1 MVCVCRTQV
10 LAMARPA
17 ADFPSMSRGLMRSVP
32 IAEPRARAD
41 RLCSRGLLR
50 LPAAHVLIEP
60 EGATTPAGETDGN
73 DVPGGGTGEP
83 AGFTDPAGA
92 QPGADS
98 AVKPAASTLK
108 TTTTTAKTTVTVNKA
123 LNSKSC
129 KRGSN
134 ALKLCSA

>member
-1 MVCVCRTQV
+1 
-10 LAMARPA
+10 
-17 ADFPSMSRGLMRSVP
+17 MSRGLMRSVP
-32 IAEPRARAD
+32 ISVLLAWAG

-60 EGATTPAGETDGN
+60 EGATTPTGETDGN

-83 AGFTDPAGA
+83 AGFTDLAGA

-98 AVKPAASTLK
+98 AVKPAVSTLK

>member
-1 MVCVCRTQV
+1 MAQ
-10 LAMARPA
+10 LAVG
-17 ADFPSMSRGLMRSVP
+17 FPSTSRGWMRPVP
-32 IAEPRARAD
+32 TAGLLARAS
-41 RLCSRGLLR
+41 RLCPRGLLR

-83 AGFTDPAGA
+83 AGFTDPAAA
-92 QPGADS
+92 QPGADP
-98 AVKPAASTLK
+98 AVKPAAFTLK
-108 TTTTTAKTTVTVNKA
+108 TTTTTAKTTLTVNKA

-134 ALKLCSA
+134 AFELCSAR

>member
-1 MVCVCRTQV
+1 M
-10 LAMARPA
+10 
-17 ADFPSMSRGLMRSVP
+17 
-32 IAEPRARAD
+32 
-41 RLCSRGLLR
+41 
-50 LPAAHVLIEP
+50 LIEP

-73 DVPGGGTGEP
+73 DVPVGGTGEP
-83 AGFTDPAGA
+83 AGFTVPAAA
-92 QPGADS
+92 QPGADP

-134 ALKLCSA
+134 AFELCSAR